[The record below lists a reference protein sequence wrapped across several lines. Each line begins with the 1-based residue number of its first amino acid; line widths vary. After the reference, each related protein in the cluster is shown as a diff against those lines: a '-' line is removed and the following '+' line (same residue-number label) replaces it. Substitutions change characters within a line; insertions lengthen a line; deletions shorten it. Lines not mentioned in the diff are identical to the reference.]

1 MRILCIVFFCTAI
14 FQVRAQVTVAD
25 IKVLELGQKF
35 EDAAEAIAEKFD
47 NNVTLYQGD
56 AHDTYRI
63 VSPEADSAWI
73 TKKNRAIFDAYGG
86 ARITYQFAEEVLIA
100 VEIRFE
106 FTAEEEQKESFERT
120 LRSIVSGFTG
130 DKDFF
135 ALKNPPGQEFD
146 IDKIVQEVMT
156 NCSSKAE
163 NEAYQKQSV
172 FMGTAA
178 WEVHKR
184 VNNIPRHKL
193 VTLQAFK
200 TAMTSY
206 PYSGCVAVLELV
218 VSNENFISLYNTIN
232 AAKIQYE
239 EVELEED

>member
-1 MRILCIVFFCTAI
+1 MVCFFAGF
-14 FQVRAQVTVAD
+14 FQAKAQLTVAD
-25 IKVLELGQKF
+25 IKVLELGLTF

-47 NNVTLYQGD
+47 NNITLYQGN

-63 VSPEADSAWI
+63 VAPEADSAFI
-73 TKKNRAIFDAYGG
+73 TKKNKAIFDAFGG
-86 ARITYQFAEEVLIA
+86 ARITYQFAQNVLIA

-106 FTAEEEQKESFERT
+106 FTAAEKQKESFEQT
-120 LRSIVSGFTG
+120 LRSIVAGFAAG
-130 DKDFF
+130 KDFF

-146 IDKIVQEVMT
+146 IDKITQEVIS
-156 NCSSKAE
+156 NCSSKAD
-163 NEAYQKQSV
+163 NEAYQKQSG

-206 PYSGCVAVLELV
+206 PYAGCVAVLELV
-218 VSNENFISLYNTIN
+218 VSNEHYINLYNTIN
-232 AAKIQYE
+232 TAKIQYE
-239 EVELEED
+239 EIEWVEE